1 MTLAQPLLFALG
13 RTILGAFFLLAG
25 VNKIGGFAGTA
36 GYIASQGLPMPEVL
50 AAATIALEVL
60 AGIALILGFKT
71 RIAAFLLA
79 GFTILASVLF
89 HAYWAMPADQAYVQ
103 QLMFMKNMAIAGGL
117 IFIWAAGAGGL
128 AIDEE

>member
-79 GFTILASVLF
+79 GFTILASILF